1 MNCTVY
7 IACRVHACVC
17 AYVTML
23 PEGSTYLEAPKLWFD
38 TVTTLSFEV
47 V

>member
-7 IACRVHACVC
+7 IACSVRVYICNYATV
-17 AYVTML
+17 L
-23 PEGSTYLEAPKLWFD
+23 PVGSTYLEAPKLWRD
-38 TVTTLSFEV
+38 MVTTLSFEV